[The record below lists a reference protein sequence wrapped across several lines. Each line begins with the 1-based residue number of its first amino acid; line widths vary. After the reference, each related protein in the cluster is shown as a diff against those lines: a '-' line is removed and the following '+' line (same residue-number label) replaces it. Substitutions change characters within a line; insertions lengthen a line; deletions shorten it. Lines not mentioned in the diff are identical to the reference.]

1 MKQQK
6 GGHGREIR
14 LCLHSAAPLLVTW
27 LRHIATAGYRGLVSR
42 SLNRKREKRERKRR
56 LMDNHGKLNEIDNLE
71 IEPLSDEALEAV
83 AGGKSS
89 CGPQCCSCSN
99 CSGSQPPP
107 PPDPSIDPNSVASS

>member
-6 GGHGREIR
+6 GAPWWEIR
-14 LCLHSAAPLLVTW
+14 LCLHSAAPLLATW
-27 LRHIATAGYRGLVSR
+27 LRPIATAGCRGLDSR
-42 SLNRKREKRERKRR
+42 SLNRKRERKRR

-89 CGPQCCSCSN
+89 CGPMCCSCSN

-107 PPDPSIDPNSVASS
+107 PPDPTVDPNSIA